1 MKVKRYKPKFD
12 KLFFIIWVPTVLLLL
27 VGTVIAATELVG
39 LLIMIFTDLF
49 TLYFLVSSVVGYVE
63 LGENFLFIRF
73 GFFITREIPYAKI
86 RSLKKERRV
95 YSESMLALKN
105 SLDHVDIRYNS
116 FDVVSVSVRDNDDLI
131 AELEARKNEKPK
143 SGE

>member
-1 MKVKRYKPKFD
+1 MKVKRYRPKFD
-12 KLFFIIWVPTVLLLL
+12 KFFFIIWVPTVLVLL

-63 LGENFLFIRF
+63 LRENTLFIRF
-73 GFFITREIPYAKI
+73 GFFITREIPYEKI
-86 RSLKKERRV
+86 RSIKKERRV

-105 SLDHVDIRYNS
+105 SLDHIDIRYNS
-116 FDVVSVSVRDNDDLI
+116 FDVVSVSVKVLPVR
-131 AELEARKNEKPK
+131 
-143 SGE
+143 

>member
-1 MKVKRYKPKFD
+1 
-12 KLFFIIWVPTVLLLL
+12 VPTVLVLL
-27 VGTVIAATELVG
+27 VGTVIAASELVG
-39 LLIMIFTDLF
+39 LLIMIFADLF

-63 LGENFLFIRF
+63 LRENTLFIRF

-116 FDVVSVSVRDNDDLI
+116 FDVVSVSVKGNDDLI
-131 AELEARKNEKPK
+131 AEIEARKNEKPK

>member
-1 MKVKRYKPKFD
+1 
-12 KLFFIIWVPTVLLLL
+12 VPTVLVLL
-27 VGTVIAATELVG
+27 VGTVIAASELVG

-63 LGENFLFIRF
+63 LRENTLFIRF

-86 RSLKKERRV
+86 RSVKKERRV

-116 FDVVSVSVRDNDDLI
+116 FDVVSVSVKGNDDLI
-131 AELEARKNEKPK
+131 AEIEARKNEKPK

>member
-12 KLFFIIWVPTVLLLL
+12 KFFFIIWVPTVLLLL
-27 VGTVIAATELVG
+27 VGTVIAASELVG

-63 LGENFLFIRF
+63 LGENTLFIRF

-131 AELEARKNEKPK
+131 AEIEQRMKTEK
-143 SGE
+143 